1 MKASAANFAIVVTT
15 WKAPMFLMP
24 LRLMNAGTQRPTSTS
39 RIDQILIWPLL
50 MNTSTYST
58 QPTAIAALPAQAV
71 IQYDQAFANP
81 SLLPNATRA

>member
-1 MKASAANFAIVVTT
+1 MKARPANFAIVVAT

-24 LRLMNAGTQRPTSTS
+24 PRLTHAGIQRPASTS
-39 RIDQILIWPLL
+39 RIDQSLVSPVL

-81 SLLPNATRA
+81 SLFPNATRA